1 MLRGRF
7 DKNGQ
12 PYIEGWIQFPRLG
25 VQARLWFLVDTGCDV
40 TTLMSKD
47 GNGMGLPYDRLRNAQ
62 TAIGVGGPTECC
74 PEAAVLAFYEE
85 GRQIR
90 AYEVDVDVMRPDGRT
105 AGHHPC
111 SVGTS
116 WIAGA

>member
-1 MLRGRF
+1 M
-7 DKNGQ
+7 
-12 PYIEGWIQFPRLG
+12 
-25 VQARLWFLVDTGCDV
+25 DTGCDV
-40 TTLMSKD
+40 TTVMPKD

-62 TAIGVGGPTECC
+62 TAVGVGGPTECC

-90 AYEVDVDVMRPDGRT
+90 AYEIDVDVMRPT
-105 AGHHPC
+105 ARQRSYHPC
-111 SVGTS
+111 SVGIS